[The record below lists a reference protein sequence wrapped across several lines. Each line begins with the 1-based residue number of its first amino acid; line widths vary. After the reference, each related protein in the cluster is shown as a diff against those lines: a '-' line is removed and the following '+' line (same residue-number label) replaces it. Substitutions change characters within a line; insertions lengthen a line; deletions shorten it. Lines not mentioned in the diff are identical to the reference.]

1 MKFKR
6 PDIPLHPFFF
16 SAFPICSLLGANLD
30 KAGVSQLFYP
40 LLIVFA
46 AAGSIYF
53 IAWLCLR
60 NAHQSALLSTL
71 ICLSFLCYGHAILS
85 FMLFVSSNINP
96 IVFLCV
102 FYTIVAA
109 LAALIIVLL
118 RKKNLTDV
126 SFILDTVSFCM
137 LVSTALPIFQF
148 TNVQKFDLSQRFR
161 VPALD
166 AAHRQVVSEKP
177 DVYYII
183 LDGMERSDILQ
194 KAFKVDDSKF
204 INYLR
209 SKGFYV
215 ADKSHSNYAYTALSL
230 SSSLNMDYINWLSKL
245 VGETNKN
252 WNPLFEMIVS
262 SEAIKAFKD
271 NGYRY
276 IHFNSSFFATGNNPL
291 ADEIKTISWISPLML
306 AALQLTPVGVHT
318 QIWHPAH
325 DELRRQKLNSFVA
338 LEETVSEPGPKF
350 VFAHIVLPHMP
361 FLFDEKGGP
370 VNGSLYS
377 YMPEWAD
384 REGYRGQVIFL
395 QNKMIQVLDT
405 MLKNSAKPPIIII
418 QGDHGA
424 GATCEFESDN
434 PSKEFLNERMS
445 ILNAYL
451 LPGKGSEKLYSSI
464 TPVNSFRV
472 LLNYYLQYNLPLLE
486 DKVYFSPFNKPY
498 KFIDVTK
505 EVSQ

>member
-30 KAGVSQLFYP
+30 KAGVSQLLYP

-46 AAGSIYF
+46 AAGLIYLL
-53 IAWLCLR
+53 AWLCLR
-60 NAHQSALLSTL
+60 NTHQSALLTTL
-71 ICLSFLCYGHAILS
+71 FSLSFLCYGHVILS
-85 FMLFVSSNINP
+85 FMAFITSNIQP
-96 IVFLCV
+96 IVFLCT
-102 FYTIVAA
+102 FYAVVAA
-109 LAALIIVLL
+109 LAALIVVLL

-126 SFILDTVSFCM
+126 SFILDTVSLCM

-148 TNVQKFDLSQRFR
+148 TSVEKFDLSKRFR
-161 VPALD
+161 VPAQD
-166 AAHRQVVSEKP
+166 AGSKPEITDKP

-183 LDGMERSDILQ
+183 LDGMERSDILR
-194 KAFKVDDSKF
+194 KAFGVDDSQF
-204 INYLR
+204 IDYLH

-230 SSSLNMDYINWLSKL
+230 SSSLNMDYINWLSSL

-262 SEAIKAFKD
+262 SEAIRAFKAH
-271 NGYRY
+271 GYRY

-306 AALQLTPVGVHT
+306 AALQLTPIGVHT
-318 QIWHPAH
+318 QLWHPAH
-325 DELRRQKLNSFVA
+325 DELRRQKLSSFTA
-338 LEETVSEPGPKF
+338 LEEVVSEPGPKF

-361 FLFDEKGGP
+361 FLFDENGGP

-384 REGYRGQVIFL
+384 RQGYKGQVIFL
-395 QNKMIQVLDT
+395 QKRMIQVLEN
-405 MLKNSAKPPIIII
+405 MLKKSAKPPIIIV

-424 GATCEFESDN
+424 GATCEFESDS
-434 PSKEFLNERMS
+434 PSKEFLQERMS

-451 LPGKGSEKLYSSI
+451 LPGGGSKKLYNSI

-472 LLNYYLQYNLPLLE
+472 LLNYYLQYDLPLLE
-486 DKVYFSPFNKPY
+486 DKVYFSPFNQPY

-505 EVSQ
+505 EVSN